1 MGSQE
6 IAEQLAQDIRA
17 AVYPPG
23 SRLVQH
29 DIAQRFQVSRI
40 PVREALQNLA
50 AQGLIDFNSGGGATV
65 RDRNSGEVRE
75 LYELRLLLEP
85 PLSRHMLGGVTPR
98 RLRRLELL
106 AEEMDTDVDL
116 AAWRELN
123 FDFHCELNGLIER
136 PHTESILRLLLAAV
150 QPYSLENVGL
160 LGGRAQATREH
171 HQMVQA
177 LKDEDAELL
186 AALIRQHL
194 EVAMERVATAHD
206 QAGPDKS

>member
-6 IAEQLAQDIRA
+6 IADQLAEDIRS

-50 AQGLIDFNSGGGATV
+50 AQGLVDYNPGGGATV
-65 RDRNSGEVRE
+65 RDRSSREIRE

-85 PLSRHMLGGVTPR
+85 SLSRHMLGGVTPR
-98 RLRRLELL
+98 RLRSLQTL
-106 AEEMDTDVDL
+106 ADAMDTDVEL

-136 PHTESILRLLLAAV
+136 PYTESVLRLLLAAV
-150 QPYSLENVGL
+150 QPYSLENVGA

-171 HQMVQA
+171 HLMVQA
-177 LKDEDAELL
+177 LKNQDGDSL

-194 EVAMERVATAHD
+194 EDAMERVATAHD
-206 QAGPDKS
+206 QDSPAVP